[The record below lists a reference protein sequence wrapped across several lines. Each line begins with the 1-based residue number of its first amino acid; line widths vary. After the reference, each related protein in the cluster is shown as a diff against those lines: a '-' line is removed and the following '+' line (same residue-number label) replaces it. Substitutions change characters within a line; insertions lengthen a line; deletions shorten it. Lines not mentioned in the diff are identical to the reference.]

1 MPTRAELKQAA
12 CAAIDRHS
20 DELVAVAKDILERPE
35 PGYREYRTA
44 RVVAEQ
50 FARWGVPF
58 RPGLAL
64 TGLKGRVSGGA
75 GKGPR
80 VAIIGELDSLIV
92 DGHPHAAPDS
102 AAHACGHN
110 CQIGMML
117 GAVVGLTQPEV
128 LRELSGEIL
137 PFAVPAEEFIEV
149 AYRLDLRAAGK
160 IEFLG
165 GKQELIRLGEFDDI
179 DIAMMCH
186 TASDMG
192 AYSFAI
198 GGTSNGHV
206 VKYVRF
212 TGKGAHA
219 GTSPHLG
226 INALNAANFAL
237 QSINANREL
246 YQEQDTVRI
255 HGIMTKG
262 GEAVSAVPAD
272 VRLEWRVRSATPEA
286 VVRNSDIVDRCFRAG
301 ALAVGASVSIT
312 NIPGYLPMR
321 HNQQLLDVFRAN
333 ALRIIDEKRFTVM
346 PPSRN
351 RGGSTD
357 MGDVSHIIPSIHP
370 YTAGAQGPAHS
381 AEYVI
386 TNYAQAVLNPAK
398 IMAMS
403 VIDLLADHAA
413 QGKQV
418 VSSFRPAM
426 SRGAYLN
433 FQRQRAAVTEYDGAA
448 QTPPTQ
454 TTHSPASS
462 PRRRAAAR

>member
-1 MPTRAELKQAA
+1 MMATIEELKRAA
-12 CAAIDRHS
+12 CAAIDRRS
-20 DELVAVAKDILERPE
+20 DEIIAVSKDILEHPE
-35 PGYREYRTA
+35 PGYSEYRTA

-50 FARWGVPF
+50 FAKLGIKF
-58 RPGLAL
+58 RAGLAL
-64 TGLKGRVSGGA
+64 TGLKGEIKG
-75 GKGPR
+75 GKGNGPR
-80 VAIIGELDSLIV
+80 IAVIGELDSLIV
-92 DGHPHAAPDS
+92 DGHPHAAADTN

-117 GAVVGLTQPEV
+117 GAVTGLMEPEV
-128 LRELSGEIL
+128 LSELSGEIV

-149 AYRLDLRAAGK
+149 ARRLDLRESGK
-160 IEFLG
+160 IEFMG
-165 GKQELIRLGEFDDI
+165 GKQELIKLGEFDDV

-192 AYSFAI
+192 SHSFAL

-212 TGKGAHA
+212 TGRGAHA
-219 GTSPHLG
+219 GASPHLG
-226 INALNAANFAL
+226 VNALNAATVAL
-237 QSINANREL
+237 QAINSNREL
-246 YQEQDTVRI
+246 YRDQDTVRI

-272 VRLEWRVRSATPEA
+272 VRLEWRVRSGSPDA
-286 VVRNSDIVDRCFRAG
+286 VVRNSGIVDRCFKAG

-321 HNQQLLDVFRAN
+321 HDQQLMDVLRKN
-333 ALRIIDEKRFTVM
+333 AAGMMDENKILVM

-357 MGDVSHIIPSIHP
+357 MGDLSHILPSVHP
-370 YTAGAQGPAHS
+370 YTAGATGAGHS
-381 AEYVI
+381 SEYVI
-386 TNYAQAVLNPAK
+386 TDYRQAVVNPAK

-403 VIDLLADHAA
+403 VIDLLADNAA
-413 QGKQV
+413 KGRQV

-426 SRGAYLN
+426 SRLAYLN
-433 FQRQRAAVTEYDGAA
+433 FQRQRAEVLEYDGAG
-448 QTPPTQ
+448 
-454 TTHSPASS
+454 
-462 PRRRAAAR
+462 